1 LITKERVL
9 NFDSPFLSAKL
20 AGYKRSPAHGHLQ
33 ADTDQESKPRPY
45 PSGGP
50 SCLFS
55 LLMMKFQGMQCTI
68 LKKINFFILLFQQKL
83 FPGICLQRTAPKQTH
98 INLHLRKNSSISYS
112 ALYGI
117 LIVCLLMQWDLCTSD
132 LTSCHLLLCS
142 LLETA
147 PSTPASGD

>member
-20 AGYKRSPAHGHLQ
+20 AGYKRSPAHGHQQ

-45 PSGGP
+45 PSGGH

-68 LKKINFFILLFQQKL
+68 LNKKELIFYFVGAAKTLSWHLSSENSTK
-83 FPGICLQRTAPKQTH
+83 ANTH
-98 INLHLRKNSSISYS
+98 KPTFS
-112 ALYGI
+112 
-117 LIVCLLMQWDLCTSD
+117 
-132 LTSCHLLLCS
+132 
-142 LLETA
+142 
-147 PSTPASGD
+147 